1 MIEHGAINID
11 WEDNFLIVHA
21 QGAFNREGLM
31 QAEQEIRQFLK
42 SNPPTSTVWYRI
54 DLLSAS
60 TLPTPESIPDI
71 NEMYAH
77 SFQLGC
83 GAAAVVTPFEKIIDF
98 ALRSHAGD
106 SHNVHVFSDIDSAKR
121 WLINQ

>member
-1 MIEHGAINID
+1 MQQHGVIEIN
-11 WEDNFLIVHA
+11 WEDSFLIVHA

-60 TLPTPESIPDI
+60 TLPTPESIP
-71 NEMYAH
+71 NVHEMYAY

-83 GAAAVVTPFEKIIDF
+83 SAAAVVTPFEKIIEF
-98 ALRSHAGD
+98 ALRNHSGE
-106 SHNVHVFSDIDSAKR
+106 SHNVNVFSDIDSAKR
-121 WLINQ
+121 WLLNQ